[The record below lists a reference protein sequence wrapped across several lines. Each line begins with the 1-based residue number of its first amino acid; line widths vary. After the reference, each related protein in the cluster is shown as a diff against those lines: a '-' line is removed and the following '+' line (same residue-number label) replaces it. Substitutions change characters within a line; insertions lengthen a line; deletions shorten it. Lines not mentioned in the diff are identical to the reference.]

1 MEMKTQYKVEAWAD
15 GQVIAQSAPASFTMR
30 DKPVTEVVTP
40 RALANRGGIT
50 IEWDEP
56 TTYTV
61 ASYRVT
67 RAPEGSKAFTESGA
81 VRAARC
87 GGQNFHDTPG
97 NGRWTYRVTPLNVAG
112 REGTAGEATVAFP
125 SPVIAPA
132 IHWPLTVAPKGP
144 VVQGHVGFTP
154 EGARFEQG
162 HIVAENR
169 PEAMDLNHGFTLDF
183 TFRAERVDAMPV
195 LLCHGCWQI
204 DGWFVQILGGQL
216 IVRTPGGDAQ
226 GPVIEVGKWYACR
239 FVFDGAHLRLAV
251 NSEWVFQG
259 NTTVRNSPAARPLVL
274 GNYTDASQHYQFHG
288 LLRNVALT
296 QDAILDAPP
305 TP

>member
-1 MEMKTQYKVEAWAD
+1 
-15 GQVIAQSAPASFTMR
+15 
-30 DKPVTEVVTP
+30 VTEVVTP
-40 RALANRGGIT
+40 RAFGNRGGIT

-61 ASYRVT
+61 ASYRVS
-67 RAPEGSKAFTESGA
+67 RAPEGSKAFTEAGA
-81 VRAARC
+81 VRAARS

-125 SPVIAPA
+125 SPVIVPA
-132 IHWPLTVAPKGP
+132 IQWPLTAAPKGP
-144 VVQGHVGFTP
+144 VVQGHVAFTP

-169 PEAMDLNHGFTLDF
+169 SEAMDLNRGLTLDF

-195 LLCHGCWQI
+195 LLCHGAWQI

-226 GPVIEVGKWYACR
+226 GPTIEAGKWYACR
-239 FVFDGAHLRLAV
+239 FVFDGVRLRLAV
-251 NSEWVFQG
+251 NGEWVFKG
-259 NTTVRNSPAARPLVL
+259 DTAVRNAPAARPLIL
-274 GNYTDASQHYQFHG
+274 GNYADASPQYQFHG

-296 QDAILDAPP
+296 QDAVLDAP
-305 TP
+305 